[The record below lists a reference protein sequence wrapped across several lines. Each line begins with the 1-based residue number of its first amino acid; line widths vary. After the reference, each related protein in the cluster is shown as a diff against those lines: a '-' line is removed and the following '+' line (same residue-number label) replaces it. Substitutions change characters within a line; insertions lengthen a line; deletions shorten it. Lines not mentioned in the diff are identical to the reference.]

1 VEFGVATFVT
11 DEGIAPAPL
20 GLALEERD
28 FGSVF
33 VAEHTHITVKRESR
47 WPEADGEL
55 PRKYLPGAGRARRGH
70 PVVPPINP
78 ERTDCVH
85 LSPRATVRNGFVS
98 MGVVMRGRGEAR
110 EEAILLAT
118 LALLA
123 EVGYDQMTMD
133 AVAARARASKATIY
147 RRWPGKAELVVTAV
161 KRHAGSPTV
170 TPPDTGSLRQDL
182 LAVLEV
188 MRAGLTGQDAALI
201 LGLMIAM
208 RRDPELARTVR
219 GQVVDDKRE
228 VFGAVIAR
236 AVDRGDLPATVDH
249 ALFVEISSAM
259 LFSRLF
265 VTGEPLDDA
274 FIHHLVDAVLLPLLD
289 HRSSRS

>member
-1 VEFGVATFVT
+1 MVAT
-11 DEGIAPAPL
+11 
-20 GLALEERD
+20 
-28 FGSVF
+28 
-33 VAEHTHITVKRESR
+33 TH
-47 WPEADGEL
+47 
-55 PRKYLPGAGRARRGH
+55 
-70 PVVPPINP
+70 
-78 ERTDCVH
+78 
-85 LSPRATVRNGFVS
+85 
-98 MGVVMRGRGEAR
+98 GRGEAR

-161 KRHAGSPTV
+161 KRHAGSPV
-170 TPPDTGSLRQDL
+170 ATPPDTGSLRQDL

-188 MRAGLTGQDAALI
+188 MRASLTGQDAALI

-236 AVDRGDLPATVDH
+236 AVARGDLPGTVDH

-289 HRSSRS
+289 HRSSRH